1 MIFLAIVLLACSVG
15 RRDRPAGRTVLR
27 VGGDA
32 SLLLG
37 HSPSGWSRN
46 DGCDPG
52 STGQNMGTRP
62 GAVGVRPRICNH
74 QRRSITLFP
83 FSINTETSTAISTES
98 TGRWF
103 LFPLLL
109 VDLFVIIVAGAP
121 GRAPRAGPRS
131 TTPSLWRP
139 PRLSASSAAAR
150 TERPGDTAG
159 EAA

>member
-74 QRRSITLFP
+74 QRRSITLVP

-109 VDLFVIIVAGAP
+109 VDLFVIIVAGAFSS
-121 GRAPRAGPRS
+121 GTDRRPRAEAGGLRPAGGRCWY
-131 TTPSLWRP
+131 WR
-139 PRLSASSAAAR
+139 
-150 TERPGDTAG
+150 
-159 EAA
+159 